1 MEWLCFLF
9 CCVFFSSV
17 FYFCLCVV
25 LQVHFGKFLYIIYAF
40 LCTAFFSNC
49 QLQQFLYCS
58 RTNFRFEYQF
68 NLKPSTFRNV
78 FGYFL
83 LWPYFFICRR
93 LRSFLKEVHNFSVGG
108 DSRERC
114 AYAQSRTGSVT
125 SGQWGPPRH
134 KGGRQPVH
142 LCVTTRLLWSNCES
156 HGNDW
161 YSIMFLYW
169 ACSLCVRK
177 MEIIR
182 LIIFRSE

>member
-1 MEWLCFLF
+1 MALFFILLC
-9 CCVFFSSV
+9 FFSSV
-17 FYFCLCVV
+17 FIFVCVLCC
-25 LQVHFGKFLYIIYAF
+25 KFILVSFYTLFMLSYVQ
-40 LCTAFFSNC
+40 LFFSNC

-83 LWPYFFICRR
+83 LWPYFFICRK

-134 KGGRQPVH
+134 KGGRQPIH
-142 LCVTTRLLWSNCES
+142 LCVTTRLLWSKCES

-161 YSIMFLYW
+161 NSIMFLY
-169 ACSLCVRK
+169 
-177 MEIIR
+177 
-182 LIIFRSE
+182 